1 MSCREDYSILLLK
14 RIKAKKKLKKLA
26 KMRAETARL
35 ANLAERRHRRM
46 VEAREAIRP
55 LIIAAASLNAQA
67 NQFISAWLDRNDC
80 L

>member
-1 MSCREDYSILLLK
+1 
-14 RIKAKKKLKKLA
+14 
-26 KMRAETARL
+26 MRVETARL
-35 ANLAERRHRRM
+35 ANIAERRHRRM
-46 VEAREAIRP
+46 VEAREAIRT